1 MGERDSYVPGT
12 FCWADLGTTD
22 AAAAQEFYTQLFDW
36 DAEPLPAGEGGV
48 YVMFR
53 KNGRDVA
60 ALYEMGESER
70 NQLSAHWSSYVSVD
84 DVEAIAGRAG
94 ELEAAVIAEPFD
106 VMDSGRMA
114 VLRDPTGAHVHLWQP
129 GRHVGAGRVNEAGCM
144 VWNELATPD
153 VERASGFYQE
163 LLGWNAEG
171 DATGY
176 ATIRL
181 GDGINGGMRPLRD
194 GEPPNWLL
202 YFSIPSLDEAIMH
215 VREGGGEVLAG
226 PVDATVGRIAVVRD
240 PQGAMFALY
249 EGDVDP

>member
-1 MGERDSYVPGT
+1 MGERDSYAPGT

-22 AAAAQEFYTQLFDW
+22 ASAAQEFYTALFGW
-36 DAEPLPAGEGGV
+36 DADALPAGEGGT

-53 KNGRDVA
+53 KDGRDVA

-70 NQLSAHWSSYVSVD
+70 NQLSAHWSSYVSVE
-84 DVEAIAGRAG
+84 DVEATARRAG
-94 ELEAAVIAEPFD
+94 DLEASIVAEPFD

-129 GRHVGAGRVNEAGCM
+129 GRHAGAGRVNESGCI

-153 VERASGFYQE
+153 VDKASAFYRE
-163 LLGWNAEG
+163 LLGWAAEC

-181 GDGINGGMRPLRD
+181 GEGINGGIRPLRD
-194 GEPPNWLL
+194 GEPPNWLI
-202 YFSIPSLDEAIMH
+202 YFTVDSVDEAVEH
-215 VREGGGEVLAG
+215 VRGSGGEVLAG

-240 PQGAMFALY
+240 PQGAMFAIY

>member
-1 MGERDSYVPGT
+1 MGERDSYAPGT

-22 AAAAQEFYTQLFDW
+22 AASAQEFYTGLFGW
-36 DAEPLPAGEGGV
+36 EAEPLPAGEGGV

-53 KNGRDVA
+53 LGGRDVA

-70 NQLSAHWSSYVSVD
+70 DQLDAHWSSYVSVE
-84 DVEAIAGRAG
+84 DVEQTAGRAR
-94 ELEAAVIAEPFD
+94 ELEATILAEPFD

-114 VLRDPTGAHVHLWQP
+114 VLRDPTGAHLHLWQP
-129 GRHVGAGRVNEAGCM
+129 GRHAGAGRVNETGCM

-153 VERASGFYQE
+153 VERAGSFYGE
-163 LLGWNAEG
+163 LLGWNAEA

-176 ATIRL
+176 ATIRR
-181 GDGINGGMRPLRD
+181 GDGINGGMRPLQD
-194 GEPPNWLL
+194 AEPPNWLI
-202 YFSIPSLDEAIMH
+202 YFTVPSAAEAVAK
-215 VREGGGEVLAG
+215 VRESGGAVLTG
-226 PVDATVGRIAVVRD
+226 PLDATVGRIAVVRD

>member
-1 MGERDSYVPGT
+1 MGERDSYAPGT

-22 AAAAQEFYTQLFDW
+22 AAAAQEFYTGLFGW

-53 KNGRDVA
+53 KDGRDVA

-70 NQLSAHWSSYVSVD
+70 NQLSAHWSSYVSVE
-84 DVEAIAGRAG
+84 DVGAIAGRAG
-94 ELEAAVIAEPFD
+94 ELEATILAEPFD

-114 VLRDPTGAHVHLWQP
+114 VLRDPTGAHLHLWQP
-129 GRHVGAGRVNEAGCM
+129 GRHAGAGRVNEAGCM

-153 VERASGFYQE
+153 VEKAGSFYRD
-163 LLGWNAEG
+163 LLGWDAAP

-176 ATIRL
+176 ATIRR
-181 GDGINGGMRPLRD
+181 DEQINGGIRPLRD
-194 GEPPNWLL
+194 GEPANWLI
-202 YFSIPSLDEAIMH
+202 YFSVPSADEAVER
-215 VREGGGEVLAG
+215 VRASGGEVLAG
-226 PVDATVGRIAVVRD
+226 PADATVGRIAVVRD